1 MIGIGVPVRK
11 RGFQTF
17 LNNILTHLKSAHI
30 LGLDILEVICGDME
44 NATVSDL
51 YRVLEKV
58 VDHFNS
64 LDKPSVCSKDGNNLI
79 EQTRL
84 QYLTAVTSSDA
95 SPNTVPSERVNIG
108 SLITE
113 YEKSIE
119 ELQLT
124 LSALRSQ
131 RKVLAADIS
140 RERDVKEQLGRVQSA
155 LSSKLQEQ
163 STRKESPNSYK
174 VEIENRIKT
183 AKKEGKGLRNS
194 LGTFIN
200 KHFPLPTEE
209 AVSEARKRLRS
220 SERRSTENLS
230 SLKSILEDLVNKCM
244 EDPNDPYIDVDDSIW
259 PPYVELL
266 LRCQIVTR
274 HPDNNKQIKLIPFH
288 L

>member
-1 MIGIGVPVRK
+1 MDSTMVP
-11 RGFQTF
+11 
-17 LNNILTHLKSAHI
+17 
-30 LGLDILEVICGDME
+30 
-44 NATVSDL
+44 DL

-58 VDHFNS
+58 VDDFNFM
-64 LDKPSVCSKDGNNLI
+64 DKPSVCGKDGNNLI
-79 EQTRL
+79 EQTQL
-84 QYLTAVTSSDA
+84 QYLTAATSSDV
-95 SPNTVPSERVNIG
+95 SPNIVPSKRVNI
-108 SLITE
+108 STLITE

-140 RERDVKEQLGRVQSA
+140 RERDVKEQLGRVSFA
-155 LSSKLQEQ
+155 LSSKLQEHR
-163 STRKESPNSYK
+163 TRKESPNSYK
-174 VEIENRIKT
+174 VQLENRIKN

-194 LGTFIN
+194 LGAFIN
-200 KHFPLPTEE
+200 EHFPLPSEE
-209 AVSEARKRLRS
+209 VVSEARKRLRG
-220 SERRSTENLS
+220 SERKSTENLA